1 MKLRGMEAELRS
13 NTAKKEQLEAD
24 IALCSIKLVR
34 DHLLHMCHLSGVA
47 HYQATS
53 AVGGVL
59 GSLLPMCY
67 E

>member
-1 MKLRGMEAELRS
+1 MKLTGMEAELRS

-34 DHLLHMCHLSGVA
+34 DPLQNVCVA
-47 HYQATS
+47 HCQATS

-59 GSLLPMCY
+59 RSLLPMRCH
-67 E
+67 